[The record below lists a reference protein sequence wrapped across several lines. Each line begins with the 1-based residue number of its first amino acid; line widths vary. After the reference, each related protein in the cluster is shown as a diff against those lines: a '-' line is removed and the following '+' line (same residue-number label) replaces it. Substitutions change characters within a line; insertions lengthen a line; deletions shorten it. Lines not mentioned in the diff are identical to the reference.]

1 MQNLCH
7 WIFDLDGTLT
17 IAQHDFDAIRRE
29 LGVPEGTLILE
40 YIAQCP
46 ADRARALERQ
56 LREIEHDLA
65 EQSLAAEGAVELVE
79 MLLEADADLGI
90 LTRNTRQNA
99 MTSLASVGLGHCFVP
114 ENIVGR
120 DESPPKPAPDGIHF
134 LLERWQASRERSA
147 MVGDFRFDLEAGRA
161 AEVLTIHVSHP
172 DAEQW
177 PEITDHRFDSLMALA
192 HALRDRL

>member
-56 LREIEHDLA
+56 LHEIEHDLA

-99 MTSLASVGLGHCFVP
+99 MTSLASVARSLLCTREHRGARRIAAQARARRNSF
-114 ENIVGR
+114 
-120 DESPPKPAPDGIHF
+120 PA
-134 LLERWQASRERSA
+134 R
-147 MVGDFRFDLEAGRA
+147 
-161 AEVLTIHVSHP
+161 
-172 DAEQW
+172 
-177 PEITDHRFDSLMALA
+177 ALA
-192 HALRDRL
+192 GVARALSDGRRLSFRPGSRPRRRGVDHPCLSPRC